1 MSKTKLL
8 SIAVILL
15 LLINLTTLFLIFTR
29 PPKPEHHQEPKQV
42 IIEKLDL
49 DNKQVKEF
57 EVLIEEHKKKINRE
71 DVKLRRL
78 KKEIYKTLSTD
89 EFSLKD
95 SLINELSIVQRSIEN
110 IHYEHF
116 KALKKLCKPEQIEK
130 FNDLTEE
137 LARLF
142 SPANKKPNRPRD

>member
-29 PPKPEHHQEPKQV
+29 PPRPERHQEPKQV
-42 IIEKLDL
+42 IIEKLDF

-57 EVLIEEHKKKINRE
+57 EILIEEHKTNINRE

-78 KKEIYKTLSTD
+78 KKEIYKTLSTN

-95 SLINELSIVQRSIEN
+95 SLINELSIVQRSIEG

-116 KALKKLCKPEQIEK
+116 KALKKICNPEQVEN

-137 LARLF
+137 LVRLF
-142 SPANKKPNRPRD
+142 SPENKKPERPRD